1 MTDAGAPA
9 ARVGTHA
16 AAGDADAR
24 WVAYFVPGTTVLA
37 NKPGFT
43 AQADLDRFERLA
55 TGRRADELAGAS
67 VPLTPSGYR
76 ALHRHLFQDVY
87 TWAGELRDVPL
98 AKGTTQFEA
107 PAALEGGLAAAF
119 AKLGADGLRGL
130 DADAFAARA
139 GDLLADLNRLHP
151 FREGNGRA
159 QRALVAQLGREA
171 GHPVSFR
178 SISAARMVAASIAT
192 HGGHYAKPSTEGL
205 RAIVREAIDAD
216 ALAKFD
222 ALAPTLAAMK
232 ASGDFDWHKADVA
245 VLRPGQRAEG
255 TAALA
260 RAGVVALRVGDRL
273 LIGSLAADAAL
284 PEPGTRIDHVEPD
297 AHRGEART
305 ARARAILA
313 AAAERGKGRGLGE

>member
-1 MTDAGAPA
+1 VTATGR
-9 ARVGTHA
+9 RVGPDA
-16 AAGDADAR
+16 SDGPAGDAEAR
-24 WVAYFVPGTTVLA
+24 WTAYFVPGSTVLT
-37 NKPGFT
+37 NKPGLT

-55 TGRRADELAGAS
+55 TARRADELAGAS

-87 TWAGELRDVPL
+87 AWAGDLRDVPL

-107 PAALEGGLAAAF
+107 PAALQGGLAAAF
-119 AKLGADGLRGL
+119 AKLGDTGLRGL

-178 SISAARMVAASIAT
+178 SISAARMVAASIAAD
-192 HGGHYAKPSTEGL
+192 GGRYARPSTEGL
-205 RAIVREAIDAD
+205 RAIVREAIDTE

-222 ALAPTLAAMK
+222 ALAPTLAALK

-245 VLRPGQRAEG
+245 VLRPGERAEG

-260 RAGVVALRVGDRL
+260 RSGVFALRVGDRL

-284 PEPGTRIDHVEPD
+284 PDPGTRIVHVEPN
-297 AHRGEART
+297 ARAAETRT
-305 ARARAILA
+305 ARARAILT
-313 AAAERGKGRGLGE
+313 AAAERGQGRGLGE